1 MNKTDFMNQVH
12 DTLQG
17 LAEMLENQLDE
28 HNDID
33 IREGFLQITF
43 PAGHIWLLNRH
54 GPTQEIWLSSPIT
67 GGLHFRFH
75 EDIQRWISTR
85 SSQDELLS
93 FLERELSAFS
103 NSATA
108 IHLTS

>member
-12 DTLQG
+12 DTFQG

-43 PAGHIWLLNRH
+43 PSGHTWLLNRH

-75 EDIQRWISTR
+75 GDIQRWISTR
-85 SSQDELLS
+85 SSQDELFS

-103 NSATA
+103 NSVTDLR
-108 IHLTS
+108 LTS